1 MKFKNK
7 KSKIIFKSL
16 LALAYFACC
25 LVLIIEA
32 SLPGKIS
39 ADHSNSIGGG
49 IADIIN
55 NGAGDQSVLINPTGL
70 KIKTP
75 SSDTLYVSNTY
86 QLETTIKPENCSY
99 KSVSFSSDDES
110 VLSVDENGLV
120 KANKEGKATVTA
132 WSTSFTEIKDSFTFN
147 VINIKETAI
156 KSRLSNV
163 KTDDNGVYI
172 LEANRNYNIETTFTP
187 NNTTDKSLHYSFEM
201 DGIIESEISDYLTID
216 GSTIYTKKKT
226 PEGKQIIITSH
237 SKLDKTSSFKAKI
250 IENPVEVIP
259 LESISVK
266 AKTNPQYYL
275 AVNESVDFTS
285 KFSIEFSPA
294 KATYKQYK
302 LESSDTSI
310 IKISGNKIIGVK
322 EGEAEIIVSSTTYD
336 ISTSIRVQVA
346 KRELKDIRISLN
358 YLSEA
363 RLKKGTTSYIKY
375 SSPNPVNSDCILQ
388 RLYDYKSSDES
399 ILKVDNSG
407 KVTAINKGTATVTM
421 NFYQTREN
429 MDKRIIGFSKS
440 ISITIFEP
448 SIISNVTFTN
458 TLDETDDNSHILY
471 NGKDYNLSNYIKIDK
486 MYDVSGKEINSVKV
500 AVSTSLTYSITS
512 KTSTV
517 GDLSEVKI
525 NGTTLST
532 KGNLLPGVITIEYT
546 HPVSMISDSVK
557 YTILNEVKPT
567 IQRDEDSRSLTAAN
581 KQGKV
586 DFDGKGYDMLSD
598 ELLIYVTSG
607 GTIFFDE
614 NQNYSFHTEN
624 ISVNY
629 ATVTSTTDNSITFRG
644 VDEGGFHLLITPMY
658 DNKEI
663 TSASKL
669 MNISVRHKVAKSFSI
684 HLFKGDDEMNLSD
697 KTDEE
702 GNIALSTDVDSV
714 LKLQT
719 VYSPFSIPTNYRLSV
734 TSTDKKI
741 GEYKND
747 KFLFH
752 KIGKVSFEIK
762 EEVSGYKKILTFYVV
777 NRIEIDEEAP
787 ITLKQEKVSY
797 DKENNV
803 YHIENGM
810 PAKIITNFKKS
821 STYKTVT
828 YKSSNTEI
836 LKVGND
842 GNITPLKA
850 GNADITCKVND
861 NNTINF
867 SLKIHIVVDKKSL
880 INNMSSFLYKIRKG
894 LGHFGAFLI
903 TAVFSSLFYLFFFD
917 DKTNWFF
924 SVPFIFLQGFFLAEL
939 TEFIQLF
946 TPGRSGLFSDV
957 LIDFTGFSIGAG
969 ITLLIV
975 LIYYIVIYLLKKYG
989 KKKDTDETK

>member
-39 ADHSNSIGGG
+39 ADHSNSVGGG

-55 NGAGDQSVLINPTGL
+55 NGAGDQSVLINPTSL

-75 SSDTLYVSNTY
+75 SSDTLYVSDTY
-86 QLETTIKPENCSY
+86 QLETTIEPENCSY
-99 KSVSFSSDDES
+99 KSVSFISDNES

-120 KANKEGKATVTA
+120 KANKEGYATVTA
-132 WSTSFTEIKDSFTFN
+132 WSTNFTDIKDSFTFH

-156 KSRLSNV
+156 DSRLSNV
-163 KTDDNGVYI
+163 KTDNNEVYS
-172 LEANRNYNIETTFTP
+172 LEANRSYNIETTFTP
-187 NNTTDKSLHYSFEM
+187 NNTTDKSILYTIEM
-201 DGIIESEISDYLTID
+201 DGVSKTEINDYLTID

-226 PEGKQIIITSH
+226 PDGKTITITSH

-250 IENPVEVIP
+250 IENTVEVIP
-259 LESISVK
+259 LESITVK

-275 AVNESVDFTS
+275 AVKESVDFTS
-285 KFSIEFSPA
+285 KFSIEFSPS

-310 IKISGNKIIGVK
+310 IKISGNKIIGAK
-322 EGEAEIIVSSTTYD
+322 EGEAKITVRSTNYD
-336 ISTSIRVQVA
+336 ISSSIRVQVA
-346 KRELKDIRISLN
+346 KRELRDVRISLN

-363 RLKKGTTSYIKY
+363 RLKKGSTSYIKY

-388 RLYDYKSSDES
+388 KLYDYKSSDKS
-399 ILKVDNSG
+399 ILKVDSSG

-421 NFYQTREN
+421 NFYQTKEN
-429 MDKRIIGFSKS
+429 MEKKIVGFSKS
-440 ISITIFEP
+440 ITITVFEP

-486 MYDVSGKEINSVKV
+486 MYDVSGNIINSSKEGI
-500 AVSTSLTYSITS
+500 STSLTYLITS
-512 KTSTV
+512 KTSTS
-517 GDLSEVKI
+517 GELNEVKI

-546 HPVSMISDSVK
+546 HPASMISDSVR
-557 YTILNEVKPT
+557 YTIINEVKPV
-567 IQRDEDSRSLTAAN
+567 IQRDEDSRSLVAAN

-586 DFDGKGYDMLSD
+586 DFNGKEYDMLTD

-607 GTIFFDE
+607 GTISFDE

-624 ISVNY
+624 TSVNY
-629 ATVTSTTDNSITFRG
+629 ATVTSTTYNSITFRG

-684 HLFKGDDEMNLSD
+684 HLFKGDNEMNLAD

-702 GNIALSTDVDSV
+702 GNVALSCDIDFV

-719 VYSPFSIPTNYRLSV
+719 VYSPFTVPTNYRLSV

-741 GEYKND
+741 GEYKNES
-747 KFLFH
+747 FLFH

-777 NRIEIDEEAP
+777 NRIEIDEKAP

-810 PAKIITNFKKS
+810 PAKIITNFKKT

-828 YKSSNTEI
+828 YESSNTEI

-861 NNTINF
+861 NNTIDF
-867 SLKIHIVVDKKSL
+867 SLMIHIVVDKKSL
-880 INNMSSFLYKIRKG
+880 ITNMSSFLYKIRKG

-917 DKTNWFF
+917 DKKNWFF
-924 SVPFIFLQGFFLAEL
+924 SVPFIFLQGLFLAEL

-946 TPGRSGLFSDV
+946 TPGRSGLWSDV
-957 LIDFTGFSIGAG
+957 MIDFTGFAIGAG

-975 LIYYIVIYLLKKYG
+975 LIYYVVIYLLKKYG
-989 KKKDTDETK
+989 KKKDTTESK